1 LVVTSKPTPLVS
13 CTDKKRYRKKNLKN
27 VNERGKRGM
36 KKQVIYFSKAHV
48 TRDST
53 GAATWEISVQRA
65 IK

>member
-1 LVVTSKPTPLVS
+1 
-13 CTDKKRYRKKNLKN
+13 
-27 VNERGKRGM
+27 M